1 VRRPRGLSLLEITV
15 AMFLMALAV
24 GTVAYIFTGAVSDV
38 RRSRR
43 LTQAAFLAQTVM
55 ETALLVEPVQEVPE
69 PTPAGP
75 AYEGMTYRV
84 AVNPWPT
91 DVSFDE
97 IQVAVYDPGLSPGTP
112 LAWVACLRQRGGE
125 Y

>member
-1 VRRPRGLSLLEITV
+1 MRRRGVSLLELTV

-43 LTQAAFLAQTVM
+43 LSQAAFLAQTVM
-55 ETALLVEPVQEVPE
+55 ETALLVEPIQEVPTA
-69 PTPAGP
+69 TPAGP

-84 AVNPWPT
+84 TVDPWTP

-97 IQVAVYDPGLSPGTP
+97 IQVAIYDPALSPTTP
-112 LAWVACLRQRGGE
+112 LAWAACLRQRGGE